1 MSNAEI
7 CVRATRFRDEMT
19 GAFRLFLPLI
29 LFSIVSGL
37 IRLVFAVKAML
48 SLRLDSTLV
57 AKKLTMGLIGFSVLH
72 VFVFVLLQFLIYI
85 ISFHLLQFVRGQRP
99 QMDWRDSISFLWSD
113 WLRPISLT
121 IFCQSAVQ
129 VLASLPAIIGANLTI
144 AGLVMKTLMILSP
157 GAMGMLAR
165 YQPERMMMIGL
176 VTLLV
181 GLVLALAVAYTYSQV
196 PFVLYELLDNGAY
209 QDSLAVLKESRL
221 LMKGHYWRRCYL
233 DLSFIGW
240 FIGDILTLHLLAFYV
255 KPYYHM
261 ARTVFYEEIAKE
273 KELLA

>member
-7 CVRATRFRDEMT
+7 CARATRFRDETT

-29 LFSIVSGL
+29 LFSIVAGF

-48 SLRLDSTLV
+48 SLRLDSALV
-57 AKKLTMGLIGFSVLH
+57 AKKLTMGLVGFSVLH
-72 VFVFVLLQFLIYI
+72 VLVFVLLQFLIYMV
-85 ISFHLLQFVRGQRP
+85 SFHLLQFVRGQRP
-99 QMDWRDSISFLWSD
+99 QMDWRDSISYLWSD

-165 YQPERMMMIGL
+165 YQPERMMTTGL

-181 GLVLALAVAYTYSQV
+181 GLVLALVVAYTYSQV
-196 PFVLYELLDNGAY
+196 PFVLYDLLDNGAY
-209 QDSLAVLKESRL
+209 QHPLAVLKESRL
-221 LMKGHYWRRCYL
+221 LMKGNYWRRFYL

-240 FIGDILTLHLLAFYV
+240 FIGELLTIHLLAFYV